1 METVTEE
8 GSDDGYLTAEDGIPQ
23 PKDEPKV
30 GPDDL
35 TNLTSY
41 QSCASPKYPREE
53 LKDI

>member
-8 GSDDGYLTAEDGIPQ
+8 VSDDGYLTAEDEIPR
-23 PKDEPKV
+23 PKVVPNV

-41 QSCASPKYPREE
+41 QSCASPKPPREE
-53 LKDI
+53 IKDI

>member
-8 GSDDGYLTAEDGIPQ
+8 GSDDGYLTAEDEIPL
-23 PKDEPKV
+23 PKVVPYV

-53 LKDI
+53 IKDI